1 MKRKYLLLCT
11 IIAVCLCG
19 CKSSQ
24 KESRIPDNKNFPETE
39 AQVEVID
46 ETADGP
52 VETLELQEETGEYTV
67 VDVEE
72 TGIYAQEDG
81 EEYDV
86 TVETA
91 GEEGEEYYA
100 ETIKVD
106 DGEEVSVEEYS
117 VAEQPEESQSVEVE
131 EIAFDDDY
139 EYVDDFTYNSDYL
152 DEYAEIEIEEITED
166 STQTDL
172 DERNEDPT
180 QIAFEDD
187 GENAEETASED
198 KTLTTGTDQI
208 AETTEVAETT
218 ETVGTKESSGT
229 KETPASDGKTKI
241 ASAQSFMIDFSDEQY
256 KDYSGYNY
264 GDEEY
269 NECVSKFGPASF
281 PSDKII
287 AKGRKSAKQL
297 YNFFISKNP
306 NGDVEKAKRLAQL
319 YIEECEIEG
328 VNSDLAFVQMCH
340 ETGFLRFGNL
350 VTPDMNNFCG
360 LGSLSKSNPG
370 VRFETE
376 RMGVRAHVQHLQAYG
391 SKDKLKQTLIDPRY
405 KYVKP
410 RGKSPTLAGLT
421 GTWAVDPNY
430 DKKIYSFMKE
440 LAHF

>member
-24 KESRIPDNKNFPETE
+24 KESRIPEKETFPETE
-39 AQVEVID
+39 AQTDVID
-46 ETADGP
+46 ETAEGP

-100 ETIKVD
+100 ETIKID
-106 DGEEVSVEEYS
+106 DGEEADVEEYS
-117 VAEQPEESQSVEVE
+117 VAEQPEESEGVEVE
-131 EIAFDDDY
+131 EIAFDSDY

-152 DEYAEIEIEEITED
+152 DEYAETEEIEFEENTQD
-166 STQTDL
+166 STQIAL
-172 DERNEDPT
+172 EERNEDPA
-180 QIAFEDD
+180 QIALTEESEDTQ
-187 GENAEETASED
+187 EAASEETPESAGTQEIAQES
-198 KTLTTGTDQI
+198 TGTQ
-208 AETTEVAETT
+208 
-218 ETVGTKESSGT
+218 ESSET

-241 ASAQSFMIDFSDEQY
+241 ASSQSFMIDYSDKKY
-256 KDYSGYNY
+256 SDYSGYNY

-269 NECVSKFGPASF
+269 NECVAKFGPASF

-306 NGDVEKAKRLAQL
+306 DGDIERAKRLAEI
-319 YIEECEIEG
+319 YIEECAIEG

-340 ETGFLRFGNL
+340 ETGFLKFGNL